1 MEIDFTLTFYLN
13 YSTQVYSI
21 ACIAYGAWLASSR
34 GQYAELLAPSLYVD
48 VARILLVV
56 SVLTI
61 INQFITTFSV
71 VKELRFWVYASAV
84 TSVIIFIMLFIGGIM
99 GLVFRSQL
107 TTQIPLRLK
116 MLTSLK
122 ELYGTAEMQQVT
134 DAWDQLQSNFM
145 CCGVDGADDL
155 QVWRASKWYM
165 HQKVVPKSV
174 LPDSCCVPGK
184 ASECRVGD
192 LKNPNTTTTYT
203 ATCYMP
209 LRTDLLYVVNVAAWM
224 SIVGSVA
231 QVSRYTQS
239 G

>member
-1 MEIDFTLTFYLN
+1 
-13 YSTQVYSI
+13 
-21 ACIAYGAWLASSR
+21 R

-61 INQFITTFSV
+61 INQAITIFSV

-84 TSVIIFIMLFIGGIM
+84 TSIIIFVMLFIGGIM

-107 TTQIPLRLK
+107 TNQIPLRLK

-134 DAWDQLQSNFM
+134 DAWDQLQSNFQ
-145 CCGVDGADDL
+145 CCGVDGTDDL
-155 QVWRASKWYM
+155 RVWRASKWYM

-174 LPDSCCVPGK
+174 LP
-184 ASECRVGD
+184 AS
-192 LKNPNTTTTYT
+192 
-203 ATCYMP
+203 
-209 LRTDLLYVVNVAAWM
+209 W
-224 SIVGSVA
+224 
-231 QVSRYTQS
+231 
-239 G
+239 